1 MKDITD
7 VWYQLRNE
15 RRLKKDCTDSSA
27 TELGTDQGRERG
39 VRRREEKGEK
49 RELGGKYSMLWLKWF
64 VHHNK

>member
-39 VRRREEKGEK
+39 VRRREKKGEK
-49 RELGGKYSMLWLKWF
+49 REGTRGKILYALAGMVCTS
-64 VHHNK
+64 